1 MDRQELEF
9 MLKDLESD
17 LVERKASMSD
27 RDRIRQAICAYAND
41 LPHHRKPG
49 FIFVG
54 ANDDGSCARLPI
66 TDDLLLELSYMK
78 DDGKIQPFPSIFVE
92 KSVFDDCEMAVVK
105 VEPSI
110 APPVRLNGVTWIR
123 VGPRRARATVEEE
136 KRLAERRRSRD
147 LPFDLQPVPSAA
159 MEALNSDLFE
169 HEYLS
174 LAIAPEVLAQN
185 GRSIEDK
192 LKALRF
198 LTPDSEPT
206 VLGIL
211 VIGKDPLR
219 FIPGAYVQFLRFE
232 GKKLT
237 DPIRDRKEITGPL
250 PQLLRRIDE
259 ILDANNS
266 VSTSVISDTVEIRS
280 PEYPLPAL
288 QQLARN
294 AILHRTY
301 EGTNAPVRIN
311 WFSDRIEI
319 HSPGGPFGQVTKENF
334 GQPGVTDYRN
344 PHLAEAMRVL
354 GYVQRFGLGIQIA
367 RQMLADNGN
376 PPPEFDVEQNFILA
390 LVRRRGA

>member
-206 VLGIL
+206 VL
-211 VIGKDPLR
+211 D
-219 FIPGAYVQFLRFE
+219 Q
-232 GKKLT
+232 
-237 DPIRDRKEITGPL
+237 
-250 PQLLRRIDE
+250 
-259 ILDANNS
+259 
-266 VSTSVISDTVEIRS
+266 RS
-280 PEYPLPAL
+280 K
-288 QQLARN
+288 R
-294 AILHRTY
+294 
-301 EGTNAPVRIN
+301 
-311 WFSDRIEI
+311 
-319 HSPGGPFGQVTKENF
+319 
-334 GQPGVTDYRN
+334 DYRSTATASQAN
-344 PHLAEAMRVL
+344 
-354 GYVQRFGLGIQIA
+354 
-367 RQMLADNGN
+367 
-376 PPPEFDVEQNFILA
+376 
-390 LVRRRGA
+390 

>member
-1 MDRQELEF
+1 
-9 MLKDLESD
+9 
-17 LVERKASMSD
+17 
-27 RDRIRQAICAYAND
+27 
-41 LPHHRKPG
+41 
-49 FIFVG
+49 
-54 ANDDGSCARLPI
+54 
-66 TDDLLLELSYMK
+66 
-78 DDGKIQPFPSIFVE
+78 
-92 KSVFDDCEMAVVK
+92 
-105 VEPSI
+105 
-110 APPVRLNGVTWIR
+110 
-123 VGPRRARATVEEE
+123 
-136 KRLAERRRSRD
+136 
-147 LPFDLQPVPSAA
+147 
-159 MEALNSDLFE
+159 
-169 HEYLS
+169 
-174 LAIAPEVLAQN
+174 
-185 GRSIEDK
+185 
-192 LKALRF
+192 
-198 LTPDSEPT
+198 
-206 VLGIL
+206 LGIL

-266 VSTSVISDTVEIRS
+266 VSTSVISETVEIRS

-311 WFSDRIEI
+311 WFSDRVEI

-390 LVRRRGA
+390 LVRRRA